1 MKMNMKHEFYILS
14 RYLFLKIEREYANI
28 VEQSGVTL
36 PQLRILWIIRAF
48 PGANSSMISK
58 IGCWTPPTVSRMIK
72 ILLEKDLVSRDLS
85 SGKSKGIHL
94 TNHGLDIIESNR
106 QHHGSSFP
114 LLKLLDASEQKEL
127 DGLIAVYKYTALES
141 GNRYIMDYI
150 DKINE
155 LSLKIDFTAF
165 PQKEQPRLKSLVTLY
180 NLLRVFVL
188 SVENTHSL
196 LLKKLDLTY
205 PQMRAL
211 TVIRAFRGITS
222 LQLAEMALWSASSA
236 NLVVKNLLAKDL
248 IYRNKGAVKNSL
260 HLYTTRKADAVLDR
274 DSEDNE
280 NKIGTL
286 NLLENVPADKLR
298 ELNTF
303 LHFLNK
309 SVKNDMVVDFAERG
323 LYPVNKL

>member
-1 MKMNMKHEFYILS
+1 MKHEFYTLS
-14 RYLFLKIEREYANI
+14 RYLFLKIEREYAKI
-28 VEQSGVTL
+28 VEKSGVTL
-36 PQLRILWIIRAF
+36 PQLRILWILSAF

-72 ILLEKDLVSRDLS
+72 LLLEKKLISRDS
-85 SGKSKGIHL
+85 SGSKSKGIQL
-94 TNHGLDIIESNR
+94 TAEGLEIVQANR

-114 LLKLLDASEQKEL
+114 LLNLMDASEQKEL
-127 DGLIAVYKYTALES
+127 DDLIDVYRYTALES
-141 GNRYIMDYI
+141 GNSCIMEYI
-150 DKINE
+150 DNING
-155 LSLKIDFTAF
+155 LSLKIDFATF
-165 PQKEQPRLKSLVTLY
+165 PKEDQPRLKSLVTLY

-222 LQLAEMALWSASSA
+222 LQLAETALWSASSA

-248 IYRNKGAVKNSL
+248 IYRNRGAVKNSL
-260 HLYTTRKADAVLDR
+260 HLYTTRKADDVLDR

-286 NLLENVPADKLR
+286 NLLDNVPADKLK
-298 ELNTF
+298 ELNAF

-309 SVKNDMVVDFAERG
+309 SVKNDMVVDFADRC
-323 LYPVNKL
+323 LYPVKKL

>member
-1 MKMNMKHEFYILS
+1 MKLEFYTLS
-14 RYLFLKIEREYANI
+14 RYLFLKIEREYAKI

-36 PQLRILWIIRAF
+36 PQLRILWILRAF

-72 ILLEKDLVSRDLS
+72 ILLEKSLISRDIS

-94 TNHGLDIIESNR
+94 TEHGLKIIESNR
-106 QHHGSSFP
+106 QHHESSFP
-114 LLKLLDASEQKEL
+114 LLWLLGASGQKEL
-127 DGLIAVYKYTALES
+127 DDLIAVYRYTALES

-155 LSLKIDFTAF
+155 LSLKIDYTTF
-165 PQKEQPRLKSLVTLY
+165 PEEEQPRLKSLVELY

-211 TVIRAFRGITS
+211 IVIRSFRGLTS
-222 LQLAEMALWSASSA
+222 SQLAEIALWSASSA

-248 IYRNKGAVKNSL
+248 IYRNKGTVKNSL
-260 HLYTTRKADAVLDR
+260 HMYTTRKADALLDK
-274 DSEDNE
+274 DSEENE

-286 NLLENVPADKLR
+286 NLLDNVPTDKLR

-309 SVKNDMVVDFAERG
+309 SVKNDMVVDFVDRC
-323 LYPVNKL
+323 LYPVKKLQ

>member
-1 MKMNMKHEFYILS
+1 MKHEFYILS
-14 RYLFLKIEREYANI
+14 RYLFLKIEREYAKI
-28 VEQSGVTL
+28 IEQSGVTL
-36 PQLRILWIIRAF
+36 PQLRILWIISAF

-72 ILLEKDLVSRDLS
+72 ILLEKNLVSRDTP
-85 SGKSKGIHL
+85 SGKSKGIQL
-94 TNHGLDIIESNR
+94 TAEGLKIVQANR
-106 QHHGSSFP
+106 QNHGSSFP
-114 LLKLLDASEQKEL
+114 LLKLLDVSEQKEL
-127 DGLIAVYKYTALES
+127 DGLIAVYRYTALES
-141 GNRYIMDYI
+141 GNRSIMDYI

-155 LSLKIDFTAF
+155 LSLKIDFNAF
-165 PQKEQPRLKSLVTLY
+165 PQEVQPRLKSLVTLY

-222 LQLAEMALWSASSA
+222 LQLAEIALWSASSA

-260 HLYTTRKADAVLDR
+260 HLHTTQKADAVLDR
-274 DSEDNE
+274 DSEDNQ

-286 NLLENVPADKLR
+286 NLLDNVPADKLR
-298 ELNTF
+298 ELNAF
-303 LHFLNK
+303 LLFLNL
-309 SVKNDMVVDFAERG
+309 SVKNDMVVDFVDRC
-323 LYPVNKL
+323 LYPVKKL